1 MYTITLKK
9 GTFELEDYQNLRLKT
24 NNKTLLKYET
34 IRTRFFGGQDAPLRE
49 AVKNFN
55 HRIQRIVVLRKK
67 VDVYDLEVEGTHNF
81 ALSSGVFVHNSAK
94 QGRDRRFQA
103 ILPLGGKILNTER
116 AQLDKIVKFEEIKNL
131 IIALGGGIGDTL
143 NYEKIRY
150 HRVIVMTD
158 ADVDGEH
165 IETLLLTFFSRGFLY
180 IALPPLY
187 KVTIGKNINYAFDD
201 AERDKIIAEK
211 GNGAKITIQ
220 RYKGLGEMN
229 PEQLWETTMNPETRT
244 LKQITIEDAEN
255 VDKVFTML
263 MGEEVPPR
271 KKFIQTHAKLAT
283 LDI

>member
-1 MYTITLKK
+1 
-9 GTFELEDYQNLRLKT
+9 
-24 NNKTLLKYET
+24 
-34 IRTRFFGGQDAPLRE
+34 
-49 AVKNFN
+49 
-55 HRIQRIVVLRKK
+55 
-67 VDVYDLEVEGTHNF
+67 
-81 ALSSGVFVHNSAK
+81 
-94 QGRDRRFQA
+94 
-103 ILPLGGKILNTER
+103 LGGKILNTER

-165 IETLLLTFFSRGFLY
+165 IETLLLTFFYRQMPEIISRGFLY

-244 LKQITIEDAEN
+244 LKQITIENAEN